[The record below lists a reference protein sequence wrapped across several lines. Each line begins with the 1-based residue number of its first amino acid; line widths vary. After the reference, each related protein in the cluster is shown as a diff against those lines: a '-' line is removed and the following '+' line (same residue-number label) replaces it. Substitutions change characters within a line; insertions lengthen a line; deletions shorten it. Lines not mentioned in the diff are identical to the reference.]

1 MTLED
6 AAELAQGQKLFPGE
20 ITQAGQDGVIGR
32 GPMTLGQDEPV
43 PVDPAGVFGP
53 GAHLAKKER
62 HQDIGGGQRTAQ
74 VAGTGPK
81 QHLNDVEANLAGDLL
96 EVVRVRDG
104 VYLLFSLF
112 IIRDRRGF
120 LNSPERITSPPG

>member
-1 MTLED
+1 MTLQD
-6 AAELAQGQKLFPGE
+6 AAELAQGQELFPGE

-32 GPMTLGQDEPV
+32 RPVTLGQDEPV
-43 PVDPAGVFGP
+43 PVDPAGVFGL

-62 HQDIGGGQRTAQ
+62 HQDIGGRQLAAQ

-81 QHLNDVEANLAGDLL
+81 QHLNDVEANLAGDLF

-104 VYLLFSLF
+104 GYLLMQLF
-112 IIRDRRGF
+112 HHFGRPDF
-120 LNSPERITSPPG
+120 P

>member
-1 MTLED
+1 
-6 AAELAQGQKLFPGE
+6 
-20 ITQAGQDGVIGR
+20 
-32 GPMTLGQDEPV
+32 
-43 PVDPAGVFGP
+43 
-53 GAHLAKKER
+53 
-62 HQDIGGGQRTAQ
+62 
-74 VAGTGPK
+74 VAGTGPE

-120 LNSPERITSPPG
+120 LDSLERITIPPG